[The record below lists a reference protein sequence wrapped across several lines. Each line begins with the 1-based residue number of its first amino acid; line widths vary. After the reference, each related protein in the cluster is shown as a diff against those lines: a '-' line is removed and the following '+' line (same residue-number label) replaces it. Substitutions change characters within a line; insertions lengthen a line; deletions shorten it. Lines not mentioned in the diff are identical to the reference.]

1 MANKRLQELQEQVQK
16 ALALC
21 DQETADGLIG
31 APQPD
36 EYGTLVRGVQGV
48 YHMLWMMAK
57 GNGMKETKAS
67 LKMGAQAMVML
78 LQLVHYAYAL
88 VIRQGKGQ

>member
-1 MANKRLQELQEQVQK
+1 MSVLTAAMYDQMAT
-16 ALALC
+16 
-21 DQETADGLIG
+21 D
-31 APQPD
+31 
-36 EYGTLVRGVQGV
+36 GTLVRGVQGV

-88 VIRQGKGQ
+88 GIRQGKGQ